1 MKYCLITPVLEAE
14 IAEIRRKIMLSMN
27 GITSEKMTQSGVIYK
42 KNYGVAIPRIKEI
55 ASFYTPNSDLAQR
68 LWIIGI
74 RETMI
79 IATLLQPV
87 DRFTPEMANEW
98 ATSLQQLEMVE
109 QICMNLLSKLPFA
122 NNLCLQWVDSGNV
135 WKQITGFILAARVYD
150 KLTTDEALQLIQKA
164 MKLSTTTEF
173 HLYKALSLCL
183 CRLARKDKET
193 ATFISKE
200 MESISDTNLIGQQY
214 ISSEVK
220 QELLYLDI
228 L

>member
-27 GITSEKMTQSGVIYK
+27 GITSEKMTQSGVVYK

-87 DRFTPEMANEW
+87 DRFTPVMANEW
-98 ATSLQQLEMVE
+98 VDAIQQLELVE
-109 QICMNLLSKLPFA
+109 QTCMNLFSKLPMIFA
-122 NNLCLQWVDSGNV
+122 HNGWIRVMYGNRLQGLYS
-135 WKQITGFILAARVYD
+135 
-150 KLTTDEALQLIQKA
+150 LQECMI
-164 MKLSTTTEF
+164 
-173 HLYKALSLCL
+173 
-183 CRLARKDKET
+183 
-193 ATFISKE
+193 
-200 MESISDTNLIGQQY
+200 N
-214 ISSEVK
+214 
-220 QELLYLDI
+220 
-228 L
+228 

>member
-1 MKYCLITPVLEAE
+1 MNYCLITPVLEAE

-27 GITSEKMTQSGVIYK
+27 GITSEKMTQSGLIYK

-55 ASFYTPNSDLAQR
+55 ASFYTPNSDLAEH

-79 IATLLQPV
+79 IATLLHPI
-87 DRFTPEMANEW
+87 DKFTREMANDW
-98 ATSLQQLEMVE
+98 VDAIHQLELVE
-109 QICMNLLSKLPFA
+109 QICMNLFSKLPFA
-122 NNLCLQWVDSGNV
+122 NELCLQWTNSDNV

-150 KLTTDEALQLIQKA
+150 KLTTDEALRLIQKA
-164 MKLSTTTEF
+164 MQLSTTTEF

-183 CRLARKDKET
+183 CRLARKDEET

-200 MESISDTNLIGQQY
+200 MESISNTNLIGQQY

>member
-1 MKYCLITPVLEAE
+1 MKYCLITPAQEAE

-27 GITSEKMTQSGVIYK
+27 GITSEKMTQSGVVYK

-55 ASFYTPNSDLAQR
+55 ALFYTPNSALAQR

-79 IATLLQPV
+79 IATLLQPI
-87 DRFTPEMANEW
+87 DKFTREMANEW
-98 ATSLQQLEMVE
+98 VDAIQQLELVE
-109 QICMNLLSKLPFA
+109 QICMNLFSKLPFA
-122 NNLCLQWVDSGNV
+122 NELCLQWINSDNV
-135 WKQITGFILAARVYD
+135 WKQITGFILAARIYNR
-150 KLTTDEALQLIQKA
+150 LTSDEALLLIQKA
-164 MKLSTTTEF
+164 MRLSTTTEF

-183 CRLARKDKET
+183 CRLARRDKET
-193 ATFISKE
+193 ATYISKE
-200 MESISDTNLIGQQY
+200 IESISNTNLIGQQY

-220 QELLYLDI
+220 QELLYLEI

>member
-27 GITSEKMTQSGVIYK
+27 GITSEKMTQSGVVYK

-55 ASFYTPNSDLAQR
+55 ALFYTPNSALAQR

-79 IATLLQPV
+79 IATLLQPI
-87 DRFTPEMANEW
+87 DKFTNEMANEW
-98 ATSLQQLEMVE
+98 VDAIHQLELVE
-109 QICMNLLSKLPFA
+109 QICMNLFSKLPFA
-122 NNLCLQWVDSGNV
+122 NELCLQWINSDNV

-150 KLTTDEALQLIQKA
+150 KLTSDEALQLIKKTMQ
-164 MKLSTTTEF
+164 LSTTAEF

-193 ATFISKE
+193 ATYISKE
-200 MESISDTNLIGQQY
+200 IESISDANLIGQQY

>member
-27 GITSEKMTQSGVIYK
+27 GITSEKMTQSGVVYK

-87 DRFTPEMANEW
+87 DRFTQEMANEW
-98 ATSLQQLEMVE
+98 AASLQQLEMVE

-122 NNLCLQWVDSGNV
+122 NELCLQWVDSGNI

-150 KLTTDEALQLIQKA
+150 KLTTDEALLLIQKA
-164 MKLSTTTEF
+164 MKSSTTTEF

-183 CRLARKDKET
+183 CRLARKDKGT
-193 ATFISKE
+193 ATYISKE
-200 MESISDTNLIGQQY
+200 LENISDTNLIGQQY

>member
-27 GITSEKMTQSGVIYK
+27 GITSEKMTQSGVVYK

-98 ATSLQQLEMVE
+98 AASLQQLEMVE

-122 NNLCLQWVDSGNV
+122 NDLCLQWVDSGNV

-164 MKLSTTTEF
+164 MKLSTTPEF

-183 CRLARKDKET
+183 CRLARKDKEI
-193 ATFISKE
+193 ATYISKE
-200 MESISDTNLIGQQY
+200 IETISNTNFIGQQY

-220 QELLYLDI
+220 QELLFLNI

>member
-27 GITSEKMTQSGVIYK
+27 GITSEKMTQSGVVYK

-98 ATSLQQLEMVE
+98 AASLQQLEIVE

-122 NNLCLQWVDSGNV
+122 NDLCLQWVDSGNV
-135 WKQITGFILAARVYD
+135 WKQITGFILAARVYE
-150 KLTTDEALQLIQKA
+150 KLTIDEALQLIQRA

-183 CRLARKDKET
+183 CRLARKGKET
-193 ATFISKE
+193 ATYISKE
-200 MESISDTNLIGQQY
+200 IESISDTNFVGQQY